1 MFRSR
6 QRCIPTLYFPSI
18 SLGSRQVAASA
29 ERQARERE
37 LAKVHVTK
45 EDIDLIAEEME
56 ISRARAERTLR
67 EHGGD
72 VVEALATLTN

>member
-1 MFRSR
+1 M
-6 QRCIPTLYFPSI
+6 
-18 SLGSRQVAASA
+18 AASA